1 MRRRLRSLPL
11 MFTLAAGGC
20 ASAAAG
26 RDLEVVR
33 RLAEVPALPDVTTAE
48 VDPVMD
54 DQVRRLL
61 AQPLDVET
69 AVRIA
74 LRNNRMLRANL
85 RQLGVARGQLVQA
98 GLLPNPHLELEK
110 PVEPE
115 VKYEVGIEVNLTD
128 AVLAP
133 LRGRAAA
140 AELDAER
147 YRAAGA
153 VIDLG
158 LDVRAAFFAVQAAGQ
173 RLALA
178 RQSLDALAASRDA
191 ARALERAGN
200 TSKLLLAN
208 QEAAYERA
216 RVLVAAG
223 ELEVATTRERLQ
235 RLMGLHGRE
244 TAWTTAGRLAT
255 VAEITR
261 EYTGVESRAVEK
273 SLQLAEARARL
284 EALARQSGL
293 SRAEGWLPD
302 VEVSGRAAELSGA
315 EGGHG
320 GRRYGAGVTL
330 SIPLFDRNQ
339 GNTAALAARFDSA
352 LERYHATAVDVRSAA
367 READAR
373 LVSARA
379 RARQYE
385 TVILP
390 AQRRLTRETLLR
402 FNAMQVG
409 IFQLL
414 VARREELDVELAYVD
429 ALRDF
434 WTADARM
441 DAILR
446 GGGGSDFGPASSA
459 GVTFTSS
466 SSSQGGH

>member
-1 MRRRLRSLPL
+1 MRSGIRSLPL
-11 MFTLAAGGC
+11 MLALGAGGC
-20 ASAAAG
+20 ASTAAS
-26 RDLEVVR
+26 RDLDAVR
-33 RLAEVPALPDVTTAE
+33 HLAEVPALPNVTTAT
-48 VDPVMD
+48 VDPAID
-54 DQVRRLL
+54 DHVRQLL
-61 AQPLDVET
+61 ARPLDVET
-69 AVRIA
+69 AVRVA
-74 LRNNRMLRANL
+74 LQNNRTLRADL

-115 VKYEVGIEVNLTD
+115 VRYEVGVELNLTD
-128 AVLAP
+128 VVLAP

-140 AELDAER
+140 AQLDAER

-158 LDVRAAFFAVQAAGQ
+158 LEVRSAFFAAQAAQQ

-178 RQSLDALAASRDA
+178 QQSLDALAAGRDA

-200 TSKLLLAN
+200 ISKLPLAT
-208 QEAAYERA
+208 QEVAYERT
-216 RVLVAAG
+216 RVLVSAV

-235 RLMGLHGRE
+235 RLMGLHGKD
-244 TAWTTAGRLAT
+244 TGWKIAGSLAA
-255 VAEITR
+255 VSDSAPEVR
-261 EYTGVESRAVEK
+261 GVESRAVEK
-273 SLQLAEARARL
+273 SFQLAEARSRL
-284 EALARQSGL
+284 EALSRQSGL

-302 VEVSGRAAELSGA
+302 IEVSGRAAELSGA

-330 SIPLFDRNQ
+330 SIPLFDRKQ
-339 GNTAALAARFDSA
+339 GNTAALAAQFDSS
-352 LERYHATAVDVRSAA
+352 LERYHATAVGIRSVA
-367 READAR
+367 REAEAR

-379 RARQYE
+379 RAQHYE
-385 TVILP
+385 AVIRP
-390 AQRRLTRETLLR
+390 AQKRLTRETLLQ

-434 WTADARM
+434 WTAAARM
-441 DAILR
+441 EALLR
-446 GGGGSDFGPASSA
+446 GGAGTDFGSGSTN
-459 GVTFTSS
+459 VTFTNTSS
-466 SSSQGGH
+466 SEGGH

>member
-1 MRRRLRSLPL
+1 MRLGIRPL
-11 MFTLAAGGC
+11 FLFTLLAGGC
-20 ASAAAG
+20 ASANAS
-26 RDLEVVR
+26 RDLDAVR
-33 RLAEVPALPDVTTAE
+33 RLAQVPALPEVSNAP

-54 DQVRRLL
+54 DQVRRQL
-61 AQPLDVET
+61 ARPLDAEA

-74 LRNNRMLRANL
+74 LQNNRMLRANL
-85 RQLGVARGQLVQA
+85 HQLGVARGHLVQA

-115 VKYEVGIEVNLTD
+115 VRYEVGVELNLTQ

-158 LDVRAAFFAVQAAGQ
+158 VAVRTAFFAVQAAEQ

-178 RQSLDALAASRDA
+178 RQSLDALAAGRDA
-191 ARALERAGN
+191 ARALEGAGN

-216 RVLVAAG
+216 RVLVAAV

-235 RLMGLHGRE
+235 RLLGLHGKQ
-244 TAWTTAGRLAT
+244 TDWKIAGGLGSVSEGAS
-255 VAEITR
+255 EIR
-261 EYTGVESRAVEK
+261 ALESRAVEK
-273 SLQLAEARARL
+273 NLQLAEARARL

-330 SIPLFDRNQ
+330 SIPLFDRKQ
-339 GNTAALAARFDSA
+339 GNTAALAAQFDSA
-352 LERYHATAVDVRSAA
+352 LERYHATAVDVRSVA
-367 READAR
+367 REAEAR

-390 AQRRLTRETLLR
+390 AQKRLTRETLLQ

-429 ALRDF
+429 ALREF
-434 WTADARM
+434 WTAAARM
-441 DAILR
+441 EAILQ
-446 GGGGSDFGPASSA
+446 GGAGSDAGPTFNTS
-459 GVTFTSS
+459 VTLTSS
-466 SSSQGGH
+466 GSSEGGH